1 MESGIEEESIP
12 LWWWPTSSM
21 TRICVAGPPD
31 KDPGRERRIAE
42 LKALVAGKSCLRVTG
57 KIPSNHSAKIATN
70 YSVKVNGIPR
80 GKVDTY
86 KVYTINDDG
95 ALSRQVVR
103 GRVPGQSEPERLDN
117 KPNWDPIVKGIQYD
131 RVLNTALA
139 RQGAIIL
146 ANAVAEEMGIR

>member
-1 MESGIEEESIP
+1 M
-12 LWWWPTSSM
+12 LQDLQT
-21 TRICVAGPPD
+21 
-31 KDPGRERRIAE
+31 DPGRERRIAK
-42 LKALVAGKSCLRVTG
+42 LKALVAGKSCMRVTG
-57 KIPSNHSAKIATN
+57 SATANEKGNVKIASC

-80 GKVDTY
+80 GEVDFQ

-131 RVLNTALA
+131 RVLNSCL
-139 RQGAIIL
+139 GSP
-146 ANAVAEEMGIR
+146 GCYHSC